1 VSVRTRLFLCFGA
14 VTTVLLLPSILA
26 ASRLAQLRH
35 LAVEGRS
42 SQASAVAGLGRM
54 QALLSELDR
63 LERSYVATSDPEL
76 GRAALAEVASLR
88 IQYERLSDSSYGGQA
103 TILGPMVERVESLAS
118 AVEGHVARGRL
129 SEATD
134 SLDSMISV
142 FATAVREL
150 ASVADAIDGLARQD
164 FLRAERLSETARA
177 QTLGGLALAMILAAV
192 LTGVTTHALTD
203 PLGRLSRAM
212 ARVADGTFEAPEG
225 LPYGRSDEL
234 GELSR
239 SFQSMARQLDEL
251 DRTKAEFLGMAS
263 HELKTPLNLISAY
276 AELIEEGLGPDAAD
290 DQRGMVRGV
299 GEQARVMTQLV
310 SRLMDISRLEA
321 GTYQLAPEP
330 VSVEDVVGGVKRMFR
345 RLAEEK
351 GVSLD
356 VRVSPSAPESV
367 VLDLDIVRDEILG
380 NLVVNAVRFTPPGG
394 RIEIGVDGFEGGV
407 TFTVRDTGPGV
418 SDEHR
423 DFIFEKHY
431 AADRTR
437 AMGSGLGLAIAKEMV
452 ELHHGLITLERTPE
466 GGGAV
471 FRVALPVA
479 PASKTLEVPAGSLID
494 ARDAAVVG

>member
-1 VSVRTRLFLCFGA
+1 
-14 VTTVLLLPSILA
+14 
-26 ASRLAQLRH
+26 
-35 LAVEGRS
+35 
-42 SQASAVAGLGRM
+42 
-54 QALLSELDR
+54 
-63 LERSYVATSDPEL
+63 
-76 GRAALAEVASLR
+76 
-88 IQYERLSDSSYGGQA
+88 
-103 TILGPMVERVESLAS
+103 
-118 AVEGHVARGRL
+118 
-129 SEATD
+129 
-134 SLDSMISV
+134 
-142 FATAVREL
+142 
-150 ASVADAIDGLARQD
+150 
-164 FLRAERLSETARA
+164 
-177 QTLGGLALAMILAAV
+177 
-192 LTGVTTHALTD
+192 
-203 PLGRLSRAM
+203 
-212 ARVADGTFEAPEG
+212 
-225 LPYGRSDEL
+225 
-234 GELSR
+234 
-239 SFQSMARQLDEL
+239 
-251 DRTKAEFLGMAS
+251 MAS

-276 AELIEEGLGPDAAD
+276 AELIEDGLGPDATD

-321 GTYQLAPEP
+321 GTFELAPEP
-330 VSVEDVVGGVKRMFR
+330 VSVEDVVGGVRRMLR
-345 RLAEEK
+345 GLAEEK

-479 PASKTLEVPAGSLID
+479 PASKALEVPAGSLIG
-494 ARDAAVVG
+494 ARDAAVAG